1 MVKIDPNNQ
10 TQTDS
15 SANQS
20 NSTNQTSHQPAGL
33 MTIIGQLLP
42 LAPFAF
48 EQFTGQKVPHM
59 TGTIAEMKNALL
71 LIQTNLQTIANNQQT
86 LSQRLMAL
94 ENSANNLTHQF
105 KSLRLTHT
113 KERKEIEYNPNKQ
126 LEKQGVHSEFS
137 LKEQN
142 QEDY

>member
-10 TQTDS
+10 TQTDA
-15 SANQS
+15 SANQP
-20 NSTNQTSHQPAGL
+20 NSTVTNQAPHQPAGL

-113 KERKEIEYNPNKQ
+113 KEQKQIEYRPNQ
-126 LEKQGVHSEFS
+126 SLEN
-137 LKEQN
+137 N